1 MGPSKELLADISD
14 GEGYKK
20 MPYPDTEGVMTA
32 GIGYN
37 LKANIL
43 GLSSVELN
51 YINKNGMSE
60 TDAENY
66 LIRCVKICIKEIEAK
81 FDWWS
86 KVDGVRQDAIIN
98 VVYNIGMPRFSDPV
112 HGFTKTIG
120 FLAHQRYI
128 EAATELLD
136 SKWASQVHE
145 HRSGPIAQQ
154 LRTGK
159 RV

>member
-1 MGPSKELLADISD
+1 MEPSKELLADISD

-20 MPYPDTEGVMTA
+20 MPYRDTKGVLTC
-32 GIGYN
+32 GCGYN
-37 LKANIL
+37 LAENML
-43 GLSSVELN
+43 NLSSVELN

-66 LIRCVKICIKEIEAK
+66 LVRCVKICIKEIEAK

-98 VVYNIGMPRFSDPV
+98 VVYNIGLPRFL
-112 HGFTKTIG
+112 GFHKTIG
-120 FLAHQRYI
+120 FLAHQRYV

-145 HRSGPIAQQ
+145 HRSGPIARQ

-159 RV
+159 RA